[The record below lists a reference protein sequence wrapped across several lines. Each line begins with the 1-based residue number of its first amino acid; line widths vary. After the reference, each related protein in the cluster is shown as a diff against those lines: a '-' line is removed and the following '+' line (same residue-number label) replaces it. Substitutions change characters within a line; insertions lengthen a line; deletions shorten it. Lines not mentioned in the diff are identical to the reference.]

1 MGCGCGSKE
10 KKVFFKNTQPH
21 KPRAKL
27 PFEESARA
35 AICDACPHVIYVD
48 ERPTT
53 MAYKQRAALC
63 GINRHPVLINVTKA
77 GCPIGAFP
85 DPQTQVVMW
94 PRWVGANGKLACKG
108 VAWIGL
114 PFPLRLWV
122 AVRTGLVREWPGC
135 GCNRFLKQAAPW
147 ASDAVA
153 WASTRLLRGVVWCA
167 RWWHSQTEEVRVRDA
182 RGQAAGSITRPR
194 EDWQPIAGSPAF
206 LTRVA
211 WLLAGMLLLACF
223 VLASA

>member
-1 MGCGCGSKE
+1 MGCGCGD
-10 KKVFFKNTQPH
+10 KKTTTKNGPPTPA
-21 KPRAKL
+21 KTRAKL

-53 MAYKQRAALC
+53 LPYKQRAAVC
-63 GINRHPVLINVTKA
+63 GINRKPIVFSVTVA
-77 GCPIGAFP
+77 GCPIGSFP

-94 PRWVGANGKLACKG
+94 PRWAGANGKLACKG

-122 AVRTGLVREWPGC
+122 AVRTGLVRDWPGC

-147 ASDAVA
+147 ASDAVS

-194 EDWQPIAGSPAF
+194 EEWQPIAGPPAF
-206 LTRVA
+206 LARVA
-211 WLLAGMLLLACF
+211 WLLAGLLMLACF